1 MEYAEMRRQQPAHGA
16 GNDSDYLPLPA
27 LVIIIDEFSELL
39 SAHPGFID
47 TFVAI
52 GRLGRSLGIH
62 LLLATQRL
70 EEGRL
75 RGLDAH
81 LSYRIGLRTFSAG
94 ESRIVLGVNDA
105 HTLPKEPGYG
115 LARVGGDSIT
125 AFRATYVSRRW
136 NGSVA
141 SEAAGSSAG
150 LAASPQPSTILRIAI
165 DRLSIDGPCA
175 SEVARFVPAR
185 TIWLPP
191 LPDVLT
197 MSELNTR
204 TRRLTRDHTC
214 SNEGLQIT
222 IGLIDAP
229 RTQRQIPWTID
240 LRGSAGHVGIIGGPQ
255 SGTTT
260 VARSVVTTLTLSRT
274 SDQAQ
279 FYVLDMGGSGLG
291 TLERL
296 PHTVAVVHRHEHDRI
311 LRLVNEVAVL
321 AEDRREE
328 WLRQGWASVD
338 VARGHGL
345 SDIFVVIDGWHVI
358 TTDFPDVADALSL
371 LIADGLSVGIHVI
384 ITANRWSAVRPQV
397 RDLLGT
403 KIELS
408 LGDPLESLIDRKL
421 SERIPSR
428 PGRAIVKWKGTS
440 LHALVVHSTNQ
451 DIAEVTRI
459 AAQRGD
465 TRVPPLRVLPDVL
478 TREELDPVL
487 PPAIAMG
494 RESVRL
500 STWSWSTVANPAM
513 LIVGKGESGR
523 TTTLR
528 SLIHGITSAYKPK
541 NFGKKPAED
550 KDAEGEG
557 STADATTAADV
568 TTAADTTSTADAPT
582 AAIVVIDPRRT
593 LLAEV
598 PSEYDAGY
606 ASTPSAADT
615 VIAQLTTTMNMRLPG
630 DSITPQELKD
640 RSWWSGP
647 EIFLLIDDYDLLTI
661 SPSVMSGFISVFPH
675 ARDIGVHIVV
685 ARRASGMMRAA
696 HDPLLAGMRAINGVV
711 ALLSADKD
719 DGPLFG
725 VPLRP
730 ALPGRAHIVVN
741 GATSEIHLARAQ
753 LSPEDSTEDEDKKYS
768 PIGNDADGTTTVGT
782 DVVDGTTADRNS
794 TEQK

>member
-1 MEYAEMRRQQPAHGA
+1 MCRTYNPGSGKSELLRTLVLSLVASHSPEQLNLVLVDFKGGATFIGMERLPHVAAVITNLDDESALVDRMEDALQGELTRRQEFLRAHGVSSSVEYADMRCQCA
-16 GNDSDYLPLPA
+16 GRGTADDSDYPPLPA

-52 GRLGRSLGIH
+52 GRLGRSLGVH

-150 LAASPQPSTILRIAI
+150 LAAAPQPSTILRIAI

-204 TRRLTRDHTC
+204 TGRLTRDHTC

-240 LRGSAGHVGIIGGPQ
+240 LRGSAGHIGIIGGPQ

-260 VARSVVTTLTLSRT
+260 AARSVVTTLALSRT

-338 VARGHGL
+338 AARDHGL

-358 TTDFPDVADALSL
+358 TTDFPDVADAL
-371 LIADGLSVGIHVI
+371 DPHC
-384 ITANRWSAVRPQV
+384 RRP
-397 RDLLGT
+397 LG
-403 KIELS
+403 
-408 LGDPLESLIDRKL
+408 
-421 SERIPSR
+421 
-428 PGRAIVKWKGTS
+428 
-440 LHALVVHSTNQ
+440 
-451 DIAEVTRI
+451 
-459 AAQRGD
+459 
-465 TRVPPLRVLPDVL
+465 
-478 TREELDPVL
+478 
-487 PPAIAMG
+487 
-494 RESVRL
+494 
-500 STWSWSTVANPAM
+500 
-513 LIVGKGESGR
+513 
-523 TTTLR
+523 
-528 SLIHGITSAYKPK
+528 
-541 NFGKKPAED
+541 
-550 KDAEGEG
+550 
-557 STADATTAADV
+557 
-568 TTAADTTSTADAPT
+568 
-582 AAIVVIDPRRT
+582 
-593 LLAEV
+593 
-598 PSEYDAGY
+598 
-606 ASTPSAADT
+606 
-615 VIAQLTTTMNMRLPG
+615 
-630 DSITPQELKD
+630 
-640 RSWWSGP
+640 
-647 EIFLLIDDYDLLTI
+647 
-661 SPSVMSGFISVFPH
+661 
-675 ARDIGVHIVV
+675 
-685 ARRASGMMRAA
+685 
-696 HDPLLAGMRAINGVV
+696 
-711 ALLSADKD
+711 
-719 DGPLFG
+719 
-725 VPLRP
+725 
-730 ALPGRAHIVVN
+730 
-741 GATSEIHLARAQ
+741 
-753 LSPEDSTEDEDKKYS
+753 
-768 PIGNDADGTTTVGT
+768 
-782 DVVDGTTADRNS
+782 RNS
-794 TEQK
+794 CHYYGQ

>member
-1 MEYAEMRRQQPAHGA
+1 MRRQQPAHGA

>member
-1 MEYAEMRRQQPAHGA
+1 M
-16 GNDSDYLPLPA
+16 
-27 LVIIIDEFSELL
+27 